1 MSDGQMGQTGGEHAL
16 NEVANITEHD
26 AKSLYAGPIQR
37 LYLDTLEYRI
47 VKVLATA
54 DGSSHGR

>member
-1 MSDGQMGQTGGEHAL
+1 MGQTGGEHAL

-26 AKSLYAGPIQR
+26 AKSLDAGPIQR